1 MFSSSSVIT
10 GNLVTAGRAHTS
22 KCPILPES
30 PGEVYCRDGFA
41 GSFLATTQYF
51 SLLHSSPSYEV
62 KYMLPWIVWALHHL
76 SSC

>member
-30 PGEVYCRDGFA
+30 PGEVYCCDGFA
-41 GSFLATTQYF
+41 GSFPATKYF

-62 KYMLPWIVWALHHL
+62 NYMLPCIVWALHHF